1 MTFHDPKST
10 TFPSF
15 PWPIHVYVK
24 LICCSQNV
32 VKTTYIVLFKVFS
45 QVMRHRMHAIVYF
58 LLKMKKGFLTRV
70 LFTQLKIFEFL
81 FSEIIVLFHNF
92 PRPTLQFH
100 DFPVLE
106 IGSIKLYDFP
116 GFPWPVWTTLLHEEF
131 PTHNFKWRRQKA
143 SWT

>member
-1 MTFHDPKST
+1 
-10 TFPSF
+10 
-15 PWPIHVYVK
+15 
-24 LICCSQNV
+24 
-32 VKTTYIVLFKVFS
+32 
-45 QVMRHRMHAIVYF
+45 MHAIVYF

-81 FSEIIVLFHNF
+81 FPESIVLFHNF

-116 GFPWPVWTTLLHEEF
+116 GFP
-131 PTHNFKWRRQKA
+131 
-143 SWT
+143 